1 MGSLWLGTFIVMGTS
16 ALVALRPL
24 PVFGH
29 KLSFKE
35 TLEVCWVAW
44 FVFIG
49 TFVAYIGLKI
59 PLGLSSGAHVP
70 AVAVAVCTSLV
81 AIIWLARVHPN
92 WERAVTKSLFGF
104 LIFTLV
110 VVAIAW
116 HLSMAQHLRL
126 AR

>member
-1 MGSLWLGTFIVMGTS
+1 MRRNLFGAEMGSLWLGTFIVMGTS
-16 ALVALRPL
+16 ALMALRPL
-24 PVFGH
+24 QVFGR

-59 PLGLSSGAHVP
+59 PLGLSSDAHVP

-81 AIIWLARVHPN
+81 AIIWLARVQPN
-92 WERAVTKSLFGF
+92 
-104 LIFTLV
+104 
-110 VVAIAW
+110 
-116 HLSMAQHLRL
+116 
-126 AR
+126 